1 MNETPHVG
9 VIRVGTICTGK
20 GFLALASYTY
30 SEQLDKETEHFR
42 EYLITSHCQRNW
54 IKSE

>member
-1 MNETPHVG
+1 MNEAPHVG

-42 EYLITSHCQRNW
+42 EYLITSQRNW